1 MDWIAVPEP
10 VTWKLPKPG
19 MSGGLQYDTLTVG
32 APTSANVLKASA
44 VHGASGLDITL
55 RMIEATSAE
64 NVPYEVLAQ
73 QPHWFNQQ
81 VADYF
86 EEFTGTP
93 APDPLGKWRTER
105 RKAALVQAAAEALEA
120 EATAKA
126 AAIAAAL
133 LAAAAPPS

>member
-64 NVPYEVLAQ
+64 NVPTRSLPSSRIGSISRLLTISRSSQAR
-73 QPHWFNQQ
+73 QPP
-81 VADYF
+81 
-86 EEFTGTP
+86 T
-93 APDPLGKWRTER
+93 L
-105 RKAALVQAAAEALEA
+105 
-120 EATAKA
+120 
-126 AAIAAAL
+126 
-133 LAAAAPPS
+133 